1 AEFYQKALDLSE
13 SMGIHDSDKVA
24 TVKNNLA
31 MIYKNMRD
39 FEKAAAYYEEAL
51 TDFRAVHGENSG
63 KVASVYNNLGV
74 LHYQNLEVERALDM
88 HLKALRIRESL
99 EGSQLEPG
107 DLSQTFINLGAVYK
121 ALGDFQKAHECV
133 EKARR
138 LSLDVSGS
146 GLPARRRSAVLL
158 LDKTA

>member
-1 AEFYQKALDLSE
+1 MCRGIKVTLSKHNPATGVYYE
-13 SMGIHDSDKVA
+13 QGKLEDAVA
-24 TVKNNLA
+24 TYKQALA
-31 MIYKNMRD
+31 MEPV
-39 FEKAAAYYEEAL
+39 FPEA
-51 TDFRAVHGENSG
+51 
-63 KVASVYNNLGV
+63 YNNLGV

-107 DLSQTFINLGAVYK
+107 DLSQPYINLGAVYK

-146 GLPARRRSAVLL
+146 GLPARRRSAALL